1 MLDCDLLLVDT
12 VNGRM
17 SGAGLDAALA
27 LDPEPS
33 TVVAVVATAGTTNA
47 GIIDDLAG
55 IGEVARDRG
64 LWFHVDGAYGGAALF
79 APSVRRRFDG
89 IELADSLVVD
99 PHKWLF
105 APFDCAA
112 LVYRS
117 PMLAKGVH
125 TQNAA
130 YLDSIHDHDDEW
142 NPTDFA
148 YHLTRRARG
157 LATWFSMAVHG
168 LDAYSEAIERSLA
181 TARSVADRIRTMP
194 HLELMAQPDLSVVMF
209 RRRGW
214 DLDRYHAWSDQL
226 LADGIG
232 LVLPSRWQ
240 GEPIL
245 RFAILHPETTLEII
259 DEILDTLA

>member
-1 MLDCDLLLVDT
+1 
-12 VNGRM
+12 M

-125 TQNAA
+125 TQNARVPR
-130 YLDSIHDHDDEW
+130 LDPRPRRRVESDRLRVSPHAAG
-142 NPTDFA
+142 PRA
-148 YHLTRRARG
+148 CHLVLDGRPRARRVLRG
-157 LATWFSMAVHG
+157 
-168 LDAYSEAIERSLA
+168 DRAIAGQPR
-181 TARSVADRIRTMP
+181 AR
-194 HLELMAQPDLSVVMF
+194 
-209 RRRGW
+209 
-214 DLDRYHAWSDQL
+214 
-226 LADGIG
+226 
-232 LVLPSRWQ
+232 
-240 GEPIL
+240 
-245 RFAILHPETTLEII
+245 
-259 DEILDTLA
+259 